1 MDYSFISGQIR
12 AQESKLLNVNR
23 LDRMIG
29 ANTPEDAF
37 RVLSELQYSEFLDEN
52 ASAQSFDSI
61 ISYGLVETKEMIEK
75 GVEENSGLL
84 FIWLRFD
91 INNFKRALK
100 RKLLEGKT
108 SLGEFTQEN
117 GYSSLGTIGEE
128 GVEKIVFKGQLLE
141 GIDEEFL
148 EVVSRAQEILDKNNN
163 EFRFVEYALDQVYFQ
178 VLNSFSKKS
187 YSTFLKDL
195 FSYMAQSTNFRNLAR
210 SVFILEEKIPKETWI
225 PFGKLSYLDVEK
237 TENFSDFIKVTE
249 RTNFSGVAEDLSES
263 NGVENLVIIEKYLDK
278 CYQNFLDES
287 VLGEIASIQIPFVY
301 FEKRLQN
308 SRLLKFVMFAK
319 FNGLSSKEI
328 YKTLE
333 KF

>member
-29 ANTPEDAF
+29 AATPEDAF
-37 RVLSELQYSEFLDEN
+37 SVLSELQYSELLEEDTT
-52 ASAQSFDSI
+52 AQSFDAI
-61 ISYGLVETKEMIEK
+61 ISRGLIETKEMIEK
-75 GVEENSGLL
+75 GVGEGSGLL

-100 RKLLEGKT
+100 RKLLENKD
-108 SLGEFTQEN
+108 SLGEFTQET
-117 GYSSLGTIGEE
+117 GYSSLGMSNEE
-128 GVEKIVFKGQLLE
+128 DVDKVVFKGQLLE
-141 GIDEEFL
+141 SVDERIL
-148 EVVSRAQEILDKNNN
+148 EVVSKAQEILDKNNN
-163 EFRFVEYALDQVYFQ
+163 QFRFVEYALDRVYFQ
-178 VLNSFSKKS
+178 IIHSFTQKTRSG
-187 YSTFLKDL
+187 FLKDL
-195 FSYMAQSTNFRNLAR
+195 FSFMAQSTNFRSLAR
-210 SVFILEEKIPKETWI
+210 SVFISEEKVPKDAWI
-225 PFGKLSYLDVEK
+225 PFGKLSYIEVEK
-237 TENFSDFIKVTE
+237 IENFSDFVKLAE
-249 RTNFSGVAEDLSES
+249 RTNFSEVIEELDKN

-278 CYQNFLDES
+278 CYQIFLDDS
-287 VLGEIASIQIPFVY
+287 TLGEIASIQIPFAY

-319 FNGLSSKEI
+319 FNGLGAKEI